1 MTAVEISANL
11 KLQNFKTLPHFLEN
25 LTMPFRCVAGGCSKT
40 RKDGVSLHRWP
51 DDPHFARLWTNV
63 VKNTR
68 SDFGNPTTSSRLCSD
83 HFDEDCF
90 EPQTV
95 IVKFMGLQ
103 MKQTAVNSLKSR
115 FKKRFSFAL
124 PRRGSD
130 NTNTSSLD

>member
-1 MTAVEISANL
+1 
-11 KLQNFKTLPHFLEN
+11 
-25 LTMPFRCVAGGCSKT
+25 MPFRCVAGGFSKT

-51 DDPHFARLWTNV
+51 DDPHFARLWTNA

-83 HFDEDCF
+83 HLDEDCF